1 MKYALFFFRGGSTQS
16 GLAFKYVMRKGFLG
30 ARNSPVPRI
39 VILLS
44 DGKSQGMVQPAASD
58 LKQSGVILFAVGLR
72 YPRYHI
78 QTVSHIYTTMQQTIA
93 LEY

>member
-1 MKYALFFFRGGSTQS
+1 M
-16 GLAFKYVMRKGFLG
+16 
-30 ARNSPVPRI
+30 PCI

-44 DGKSQGMVQPAASD
+44 DGKSQGTVQPAASD

-78 QTVSHIYTTMQQTIA
+78 QPGIFMILNSVFFSLCTNNIILQATA
-93 LEY
+93 LVYVD